1 MDTVIVGVLLP
12 DEGGRR
18 RNLTEKVTNV
28 AYPHLDL
35 QVKKGAV
42 AVGASDSSV
51 GVEGQE
57 LAEGADTYP
66 TPDWIGEVPGDE
78 AAGDRA
84 QDLVNVDGAI
94 SGDLKEA
101 ASQRMVTEERTD
113 NVGVVVALG
122 FRAIIIA
129 VQCQDYFSQGLEG
142 GRP

>member
-1 MDTVIVGVLLP
+1 M
-12 DEGGRR
+12 
-18 RNLTEKVTNV
+18 
-28 AYPHLDL
+28 
-35 QVKKGAV
+35 
-42 AVGASDSSV
+42 
-51 GVEGQE
+51 
-57 LAEGADTYP
+57 
-66 TPDWIGEVPGDE
+66 
-78 AAGDRA
+78 
-84 QDLVNVDGAI
+84 DGAI